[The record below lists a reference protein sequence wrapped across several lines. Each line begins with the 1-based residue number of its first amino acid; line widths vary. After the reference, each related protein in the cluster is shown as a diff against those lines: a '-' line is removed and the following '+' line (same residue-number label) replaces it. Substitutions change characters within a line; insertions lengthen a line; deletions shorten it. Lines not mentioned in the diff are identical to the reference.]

1 MAEDAIIKYKM
12 LAIGG
17 SAGSLDVI
25 LKIVAALPFISHLAT
40 VIIVHRKNDGE
51 SILTDLLSS
60 RTKLV
65 VKEIEDQ
72 LFLIYTK
79 DLPKQLTYEELM
91 ERPRLLKRNYF
102 DF

>member
-1 MAEDAIIKYKM
+1 MNCMWCESTEATESVNTVYWELPDGTKAIEIQKT
-12 LAIGG
+12 
-17 SAGSLDVI
+17 
-25 LKIVAALPFISHLAT
+25 PCISCFSCGMEYQPDH
-40 VIIVHRKNDGE
+40 I
-51 SILTDLLSS
+51 
-60 RTKLV
+60 